1 MRGNEEMV
9 HVYVNKIKSLTN
21 WGKIIFPAS
30 KLKYYPPQF
39 ILRDPVEQNVSAA
52 LLKGNEVAVI
62 VFSIHNL
69 AILKREM
76 DSAASQRLWEQVR
89 EAFHTVI
96 REEIPSDQ
104 IAAVRAYYQD
114 GIALFLKIDH
124 KMDTVPNIDF
134 TIQLILEKLQTKV
147 WRSLQQSVQPIFCT
161 GYIFIDRQIDQ
172 LRDAIYLAYQQA
184 LSMAQKGLTS
194 EFNEMSFALGK
205 IVANKDIRLLAQP
218 ILDVE
223 TNKVKA
229 CEMLTR
235 GPVGTSLENPL
246 QLFSVARQTNHLY
259 DLEMVVLEKA
269 LEQIKLTTW
278 KFDIFINFTPLT
290 LGNQHFVKDLKKL
303 MNKYKEISPNRIT
316 IEVTERDSIEG
327 LEYFISNLKLLRLI
341 GFRVAIDD
349 TGAGYASLNSIS
361 EIMPDIIKI
370 DRSVIQNIDKNSV
383 KESMLK
389 GLLLIAK
396 EVGSIVVAEGIESAE
411 EALVLSRNKVD
422 LAQGYFYARPTSLS
436 NNQQTIV

>member
-1 MRGNEEMV
+1 M
-9 HVYVNKIKSLTN
+9 
-21 WGKIIFPAS
+21 
-30 KLKYYPPQF
+30 
-39 ILRDPVEQNVSAA
+39 EQNVSAA
-52 LLKGNEVAVI
+52 LHKGNEVAVI

-205 IVANKDIRLLAQP
+205 IVANKDISLLAQP

-436 NNQQTIV
+436 NNLQTIV

>member
-52 LLKGNEVAVI
+52 LHKGNEVAVI

-172 LRDAIYLAYQQA
+172 LRDAI
-184 LSMAQKGLTS
+184 
-194 EFNEMSFALGK
+194 
-205 IVANKDIRLLAQP
+205 
-218 ILDVE
+218 
-223 TNKVKA
+223 
-229 CEMLTR
+229 
-235 GPVGTSLENPL
+235 
-246 QLFSVARQTNHLY
+246 
-259 DLEMVVLEKA
+259 
-269 LEQIKLTTW
+269 
-278 KFDIFINFTPLT
+278 
-290 LGNQHFVKDLKKL
+290 
-303 MNKYKEISPNRIT
+303 
-316 IEVTERDSIEG
+316 
-327 LEYFISNLKLLRLI
+327 
-341 GFRVAIDD
+341 
-349 TGAGYASLNSIS
+349 
-361 EIMPDIIKI
+361 
-370 DRSVIQNIDKNSV
+370 
-383 KESMLK
+383 
-389 GLLLIAK
+389 
-396 EVGSIVVAEGIESAE
+396 
-411 EALVLSRNKVD
+411 
-422 LAQGYFYARPTSLS
+422 
-436 NNQQTIV
+436 

>member
-1 MRGNEEMV
+1 M
-9 HVYVNKIKSLTN
+9 
-21 WGKIIFPAS
+21 
-30 KLKYYPPQF
+30 
-39 ILRDPVEQNVSAA
+39 EQNVSAA
-52 LLKGNEVAVI
+52 LHKGNEVAVI

-436 NNQQTIV
+436 NNLQTIV